1 MTKEQFYTLLDE
13 LLEQDPGTIKGEELL
28 TSLQRWDSLAVIGF
42 IAMLDEHFSISVPAA
57 RIIACKSVPDL
68 VALVADKLT

>member
-1 MTKEQFYTLLDE
+1 MTKKHFYILLDE
-13 LLEQDPGTIKGEELL
+13 LLEQETGTIKGQELL

-42 IAMLDEHFSISVPAA
+42 IAILDEHFSISVPAA

-68 VALVADKLT
+68 VAIVEAKLT